1 MLDWEQISVGMQ
13 LHGYKD
19 HGQLPVCGLEA
30 ARRRATDPFPRT
42 TYHGPM
48 PPPDD
53 LICQTCKTYE
63 RDTDPMFIAGREY
76 ERQAISRLLG
86 KEANRIYNKQ
96 AHDFPSNVLDA
107 VSLNLMMGETEE
119 LSRRR

>member
-96 AHDFPSNVLDA
+96 AQDFPSNVLDA